1 LKGRIDGAEDGID
14 LVAEFEDEFVV
25 AAVTAV
31 TAVTVATA
39 AAPDPDRTESHAFLI
54 AILGISVSDA
64 RDRPVAG
71 LVR

>member
-25 AAVTAV
+25 AAVTV
-31 TAVTVATA
+31 VAA